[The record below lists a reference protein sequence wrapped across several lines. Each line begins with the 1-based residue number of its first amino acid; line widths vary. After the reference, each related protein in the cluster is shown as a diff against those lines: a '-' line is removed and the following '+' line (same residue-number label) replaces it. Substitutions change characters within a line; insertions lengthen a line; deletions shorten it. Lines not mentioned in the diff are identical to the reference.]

1 MADFLVNNP
10 NASERAQ
17 IHKGSE
23 IVRGVIVVVHD
34 EESIDS
40 IISEV
45 NNLGGILHNKLRGI
59 VNGFT
64 AYLTNSAIKKLIL
77 SPEVNYI
84 EDNHIFQKQSAT
96 FRTINSP
103 RTYNLSST
111 DDGSSP
117 SLSLGFTLD
126 WFGTQYTNIYVNTNG
141 GMVLDDGKGD
151 FTEHINFDLRTASRP
166 YILPLYTDLNPAAN
180 GTVEFGTGTIS
191 DGSTKNVF
199 WAEWVGVAE
208 YGNNSARQEF
218 QALIIEESDG
228 ATVEFRY
235 VDLTNAG
242 STTNSVFEVGFSD
255 PLDSNN
261 TVRIPDQNGD
271 PSASELLSGKTGGST
286 GIWSYSVADSG
297 SPSPAPTP
305 TPTPTP
311 AARNSLPVGP
321 VWNLDR
327 LDQRTLPLDNSA
339 LSHDGG
345 GAGVTIYVVD
355 SGIRTTHQEF
365 AGRVVAGYDFVDDDS
380 NPKDCDGH
388 GTHIAGIA
396 AGTSGVAPLANI
408 SAVRVLN
415 CYGSGFTSDVI
426 DGLNWVRTNHSSG
439 DAVVLLASKS
449 ASPSKSVADAV
460 TSLTSA
466 GITVVLAAGND
477 NQDTANSLAA
487 LAPSAIAV
495 GSTNESDSRSSFSNY
510 GSDIDIFAPGQGA
523 LGAWFNGDNQ
533 YNTLH
538 GTSQAA
544 AHVAGAAALY
554 LSNNPGSTP
563 AQVSNALIS
572 HATTDVITDAGT
584 GSPNRLLYLGRPT
597 ISITDDDVD
606 DSLSAGDTSTLTF
619 TLSDSSTD
627 FIESDVS
634 VSGGA
639 LSNWNAISSSSYTAT
654 FTPTDNSTTDGV
666 ISVATGVFSNSFGNK
681 NADGSDSNNSVTFS
695 INTTNNATNNATN
708 QSSGAPCF
716 ASDSCILL
724 ANGAEQL
731 VQNLRQGDKVVT
743 HSGVREILWIGRKHF
758 SQRQLKSNRRNS
770 PIAFLRSSLEDNIPA
785 KTLYVSEG
793 HYFYINGKLIAA
805 GCLVNGI
812 NIFRVNPNMLKDG
825 VCYWHI
831 DLGEEQ
837 LVRSNSCWSGSY
849 YCWFN
854 RRGFSNWSD
863 YEGDPDHCTKKLD
876 LPRFTSIYDVKEDYK
891 YLLKRAIRFSER
903 HVCTQ
908 KQQEAMV

>member
-1 MADFLVNNP
+1 VADFLVNNP

-23 IVRGVIVVVHD
+23 IVRGVIVVVND

-77 SPEVNYI
+77 SSKVNYI

-96 FRTINSP
+96 FRTINYP

-111 DDGSSP
+111 DDGSSA

-286 GIWSYSVADSG
+286 GVWSYSVADSG

-380 NPKDCDGH
+380 NPNDCDGH

-523 LGAWFNGDNQ
+523 LSAWFNGDNQ
-533 YNTLH
+533 YNTLN

-584 GSPNRLLYLGRPT
+584 GSANRLLYLGRPT

-619 TLSDSSTD
+619 TLSGSSTD

-695 INTTNNATNNATN
+695 INTTNNATN

-716 ASDSCILL
+716 ASGSCILL

-731 VQNLRQGDKVVT
+731 VQNLRQGDKVIT
-743 HSGVREILWIGRKHF
+743 HSGIREILWIGRKHF

-854 RRGFSNWSD
+854 RRGFSNYLD
-863 YEGDPDHCTKKLD
+863 YDGDPDQCTKKLD
-876 LPRFTSIYDVKEDYK
+876 LPRFTSIYDIKGDYK
-891 YLLKRAIRFSER
+891 YLLKRAIRFGER
-903 HVCTQ
+903 SVYTQ

>member
-1 MADFLVNNP
+1 MADFLINNL

-23 IVRGVIVVVHD
+23 IVRGVIVVVND

-77 SPEVNYI
+77 SSKVNYI

-96 FRTINSP
+96 FRTINRP

-126 WFGTQYTNIYVNTNG
+126 WFGTQYTNIYVNSNG

-380 NPKDCDGH
+380 NPNDCDGH

-510 GSDIDIFAPGQGA
+510 GSDIDIFAPGQGV
-523 LGAWFNGDNQ
+523 LSAWDNGDNQ

-563 AQVSNALIS
+563 AEVSNALIS

-584 GSPNRLLYLGRPT
+584 GSANRLLYLGRPT

-695 INTTNNATNNATN
+695 INTTNNATN

-716 ASDSCILL
+716 ASGSCILL

-731 VQNLRQGDKVVT
+731 VQNLRQGDKVIT
-743 HSGVREILWIGRKHF
+743 HSGIREILWIGRKHF

-854 RRGFSNWSD
+854 RRGFSNYLD
-863 YEGDPDHCTKKLD
+863 YDGDPDQCTKKLD
-876 LPRFTSIYDVKEDYK
+876 LPRFTSIYDIKGDYK
-891 YLLKRAIRFSER
+891 YLLKRAIRFGER
-903 HVCTQ
+903 SVYTQ

>member
-23 IVRGVIVVVHD
+23 IVRGVIVVVND

-64 AYLTNSAIKKLIL
+64 AYLTNPVIKKLIL
-77 SPEVNYI
+77 SSKVDYI

-96 FRTINSP
+96 FRTINRP

-111 DDGSSP
+111 DDGSSA
-117 SLSLGFTLD
+117 SLSLGFTVD

-286 GIWSYSVADSG
+286 GVWSYSVADSG

-380 NPKDCDGH
+380 NPNDCDGH

-523 LGAWFNGDNQ
+523 LSAWFNGDNQ
-533 YNTLH
+533 YNTLN

-584 GSPNRLLYLGRPT
+584 GSANRLLYLGRPT

-695 INTTNNATNNATN
+695 INTTNNATN

-716 ASDSCILL
+716 ASGSCILL

-731 VQNLRQGDKVVT
+731 VQNLRQGDKVIT
-743 HSGVREILWIGRKHF
+743 HSGIREILWIGRKHF

-854 RRGFSNWSD
+854 RRGFSNYLD
-863 YEGDPDHCTKKLD
+863 YDGDPDQCTKKLD
-876 LPRFTSIYDVKEDYK
+876 LPRFTSIYDIKGDYK
-891 YLLKRAIRFSER
+891 YLLKRAIRFGER
-903 HVCTQ
+903 SVYTQ

>member
-1 MADFLVNNP
+1 MADFLINNP

-96 FRTINSP
+96 FRTINNP

-111 DDGSSP
+111 DDGSSAN
-117 SLSLGFTLD
+117 LSLGFTLD
-126 WFGTQYTNIYVNTNG
+126 WFGTQYTNIYVNSNG

-286 GIWSYSVADSG
+286 GVWSYSVADSG

-510 GSDIDIFAPGQGA
+510 GSDIDIFAPGQGV
-523 LGAWFNGDNQ
+523 LSAWDNGDNQ

-639 LSNWNAISSSSYTAT
+639 LSNWNAISSSSYTAI

-666 ISVATGVFSNSFGNK
+666 ISVATGVFSNPFGNK

-716 ASDSCILL
+716 ASGSCILL

-731 VQNLRQGDKVVT
+731 VQNLRQGDKVIT
-743 HSGVREILWIGRKHF
+743 HSGIREILWIGRKHF
-758 SQRQLKSNRRNS
+758 SQSQLKSNRRNS
-770 PIAFLRSSLEDNIPA
+770 PIAFLRNSLGENIPA

-837 LVRSNSCWSGSY
+837 LVKSNSCWSGSY

-854 RRGFSNWSD
+854 RRGFSNYLD
-863 YEGDPDHCTKKLD
+863 YDGDPDQCTKKLD
-876 LPRFTSIYDVKEDYK
+876 LPRFTSIYDIKGDYK
-891 YLLKRAIRFSER
+891 YLLKRAIRFGER
-903 HVCTQ
+903 SVYTQ

>member
-23 IVRGVIVVVHD
+23 IVRGVIVVVND

-77 SPEVNYI
+77 SSKVNYI

-96 FRTINSP
+96 FRTINRP

-111 DDGSSP
+111 DDGSSA
-117 SLSLGFTLD
+117 SLSLGFTVD

-286 GIWSYSVADSG
+286 GVWSYSVADSG

-380 NPKDCDGH
+380 NPNDCDGH

-523 LGAWFNGDNQ
+523 LSAWFNGDNQ
-533 YNTLH
+533 YNTLN

-563 AQVSNALIS
+563 AEVSNALIS

-584 GSPNRLLYLGRPT
+584 GSANRLLYLGRPT

-695 INTTNNATNNATN
+695 INTTNNATN

-716 ASDSCILL
+716 ASGSCILL

-731 VQNLRQGDKVVT
+731 VQNLRQGDKVIT
-743 HSGVREILWIGRKHF
+743 HSGIREILWIGRKHF

-854 RRGFSNWSD
+854 RRGFSNYLD
-863 YEGDPDHCTKKLD
+863 YDGDPDQCTKKLD
-876 LPRFTSIYDVKEDYK
+876 LPRFTSIYDIKGDYK
-891 YLLKRAIRFSER
+891 YLLKRAIRFGER
-903 HVCTQ
+903 SVYTQ

>member
-1 MADFLVNNP
+1 MPDFLIKNP

-23 IVRGVIVVVHD
+23 IVRGVIVVVND

-45 NNLGGILHNKLRGI
+45 INLGGILHNKLRGI

-126 WFGTQYTNIYVNTNG
+126 WFGTQYTNIYVNSNG

-327 LDQRTLPLDNSA
+327 LDQR
-339 LSHDGG
+339 
-345 GAGVTIYVVD
+345 
-355 SGIRTTHQEF
+355 
-365 AGRVVAGYDFVDDDS
+365 
-380 NPKDCDGH
+380 
-388 GTHIAGIA
+388 
-396 AGTSGVAPLANI
+396 
-408 SAVRVLN
+408 
-415 CYGSGFTSDVI
+415 VI
-426 DGLNWVRTNHSSG
+426 
-439 DAVVLLASKS
+439 
-449 ASPSKSVADAV
+449 
-460 TSLTSA
+460 
-466 GITVVLAAGND
+466 
-477 NQDTANSLAA
+477 
-487 LAPSAIAV
+487 
-495 GSTNESDSRSSFSNY
+495 
-510 GSDIDIFAPGQGA
+510 
-523 LGAWFNGDNQ
+523 
-533 YNTLH
+533 LH
-538 GTSQAA
+538 G
-544 AHVAGAAALY
+544 
-554 LSNNPGSTP
+554 
-563 AQVSNALIS
+563 I
-572 HATTDVITDAGT
+572 
-584 GSPNRLLYLGRPT
+584 
-597 ISITDDDVD
+597 
-606 DSLSAGDTSTLTF
+606 
-619 TLSDSSTD
+619 
-627 FIESDVS
+627 
-634 VSGGA
+634 
-639 LSNWNAISSSSYTAT
+639 
-654 FTPTDNSTTDGV
+654 
-666 ISVATGVFSNSFGNK
+666 
-681 NADGSDSNNSVTFS
+681 
-695 INTTNNATNNATN
+695 
-708 QSSGAPCF
+708 
-716 ASDSCILL
+716 
-724 ANGAEQL
+724 
-731 VQNLRQGDKVVT
+731 
-743 HSGVREILWIGRKHF
+743 
-758 SQRQLKSNRRNS
+758 
-770 PIAFLRSSLEDNIPA
+770 
-785 KTLYVSEG
+785 
-793 HYFYINGKLIAA
+793 
-805 GCLVNGI
+805 
-812 NIFRVNPNMLKDG
+812 
-825 VCYWHI
+825 
-831 DLGEEQ
+831 
-837 LVRSNSCWSGSY
+837 
-849 YCWFN
+849 
-854 RRGFSNWSD
+854 
-863 YEGDPDHCTKKLD
+863 
-876 LPRFTSIYDVKEDYK
+876 
-891 YLLKRAIRFSER
+891 
-903 HVCTQ
+903 
-908 KQQEAMV
+908 

>member
-1 MADFLVNNP
+1 MADFLINNP

-23 IVRGVIVVVHD
+23 IVRGVIVVVND

-77 SPEVNYI
+77 SSKVNYI

-96 FRTINSP
+96 FRTINYP

-111 DDGSSP
+111 DDGSSA

-286 GIWSYSVADSG
+286 GVWSYSVADSG

-311 AARNSLPVGP
+311 AARNFLPVGP

-380 NPKDCDGH
+380 NPNDCDGH

-716 ASDSCILL
+716 ASGSCILL

-731 VQNLRQGDKVVT
+731 VQNLRQGDKVIT

-854 RRGFSNWSD
+854 RRGFSNYLD
-863 YEGDPDHCTKKLD
+863 YDGDPDQCTKKLD
-876 LPRFTSIYDVKEDYK
+876 LPRFTSIYDIKGDYK
-891 YLLKRAIRFSER
+891 YLLKRAIRFGER
-903 HVCTQ
+903 SVYTQ

>member
-23 IVRGVIVVVHD
+23 IVRGVIVVVND

-77 SPEVNYI
+77 SSKVNYI

-96 FRTINSP
+96 FRTINRP

-111 DDGSSP
+111 DDGSSA
-117 SLSLGFTLD
+117 SLSLGFTVD

-523 LGAWFNGDNQ
+523 LSAWFNGDNQ
-533 YNTLH
+533 YNTLN

-584 GSPNRLLYLGRPT
+584 GSANRLLYLGRPT

-695 INTTNNATNNATN
+695 INTTNNATN

-716 ASDSCILL
+716 ASGSCILL

-731 VQNLRQGDKVVT
+731 VQNLRQGDKVIT
-743 HSGVREILWIGRKHF
+743 HSGIREILWIGRKHF

-854 RRGFSNWSD
+854 RRGFSNYLD
-863 YEGDPDHCTKKLD
+863 YDGDPDQCTKKLD
-876 LPRFTSIYDVKEDYK
+876 LPRFTSIYDIKGDYK
-891 YLLKRAIRFSER
+891 YLLKRAIRFGER
-903 HVCTQ
+903 SVYTQ

>member
-23 IVRGVIVVVHD
+23 IVRGVIVVVND

-77 SPEVNYI
+77 SSKVNYI

-96 FRTINSP
+96 FRTINDP

-380 NPKDCDGH
+380 NPNDCDGH

-523 LGAWFNGDNQ
+523 LSAWFNGDNQ
-533 YNTLH
+533 YNTLN

-563 AQVSNALIS
+563 AEVSNALIS

-584 GSPNRLLYLGRPT
+584 GSANRLLYLGRPT

-695 INTTNNATNNATN
+695 INTTNNATN

-716 ASDSCILL
+716 ASGSCILL

-731 VQNLRQGDKVVT
+731 VQNLRQGDKVIT
-743 HSGVREILWIGRKHF
+743 HSGIREILWIGRKHF

-854 RRGFSNWSD
+854 RRGFSNYLD
-863 YEGDPDHCTKKLD
+863 YDGDPDQCTKKLD
-876 LPRFTSIYDVKEDYK
+876 LPRFTSIYDIKGDYK
-891 YLLKRAIRFSER
+891 YLLKRAIRFGER
-903 HVCTQ
+903 SVYTQ